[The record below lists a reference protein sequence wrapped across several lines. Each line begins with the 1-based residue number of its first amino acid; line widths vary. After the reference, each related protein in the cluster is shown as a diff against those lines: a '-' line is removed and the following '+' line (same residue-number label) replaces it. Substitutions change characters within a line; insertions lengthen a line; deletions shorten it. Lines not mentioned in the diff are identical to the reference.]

1 MRKWFV
7 PLLVATAAIFA
18 VAPVVIA
25 YAPYEST
32 MLLVQKIFYFHVP
45 SWIAM
50 YTSLYICGV
59 ASALY
64 LFKGDARADRVAASA
79 GEIAVLF
86 GLMGLVTGPLWGR
99 KAWGVWWVWDAH
111 LTTALL
117 LELIFVAY
125 LLVRKYGGP
134 GSEKLAAGLALFGAV
149 DSVFVYKSA
158 DWWRAIHPQT
168 SVVPN
173 LMASGSKMGPVAR
186 LAFSMSAIG
195 FILLVLV
202 LLTVRTRLADQQAA
216 LDQLYLAEED

>member
-1 MRKWFV
+1 MRRWFV

-18 VAPVVIA
+18 AAPIVIA

-50 YTSLYICGV
+50 YTALYICGV

-64 LFKGDARADRVAASA
+64 LFRGDARADRIAASA

-117 LELIFVAY
+117 LELVFISY
-125 LLVRKYGGP
+125 LLVREYGGP
-134 GSEKLAAGLALFGAV
+134 GSDKLSAAVGLFGTAV
-149 DSVFVYKSA
+149 SPFVYFSVNI
-158 DWWRAIHPQT
+158 WRTVHPLNT
-168 SVVPN
+168 VVPT
-173 LMASGSKMGPVAR
+173 LQGSMMRPFA
-186 LAFSMSAIG
+186 LSSIAF
-195 FILLVLV
+195 LLLFVV
-202 LLTVRTRLADQQAA
+202 LLG
-216 LDQLYLAEED
+216 